1 MYVMRAVLEVSVPEG
16 FDLWP
21 VAEADASGFLALGG
35 GLSPAEVGTAVMALA
50 VCNRPPDEGDEGD
63 DRPPHAAVGTFLRGL
78 LSYDT
83 VFAAGGLRVTD
94 PDTGVG
100 FAPGCCDGLEDWRD
114 WYRLV
119 DGDGSLGFGHEPV
132 SPLAERHGDTLRLT
146 VDAERDDS
154 PVIELPAQAL
164 RGMLAGV
171 ERDLTAFLGLAV
183 AWAAVHVPGHDRAVV
198 VAALARALDVPPP
211 SGRT

>member
-1 MYVMRAVLEVSVPEG
+1 MDVMRAVLEVAVPEG
-16 FDLWP
+16 FGLWP

-35 GLSPAEVGTAVMALA
+35 GLSPAEVGTAVTALA
-50 VCNRPPDEGDEGD
+50 ACNRPADEDGEGD
-63 DRPPHAAVGTFLRGL
+63 DPAPRPEPGTFLRGL
-78 LSYDT
+78 LSYDE
-83 VFAAGGLRVTD
+83 VFAAGGLRVVD
-94 PDTGVG
+94 PGTGVA
-100 FAPGCCDGLEDWRD
+100 FAPGCCDGLEEWRD

-119 DGDGSLGFGHEPV
+119 DGDGSLGFGHAPV
-132 SPLAERHGDTLRLT
+132 SPLAERYGDTLRLT

-171 ERDLTAFLGLAV
+171 ERDLTAFLDLAV
-183 AWAAVHVPGHDRAVV
+183 AWAAVHTPGLDRAV

-211 SGRT
+211 PLGT

>member
-1 MYVMRAVLEVSVPEG
+1 MVHVMQAVLEVSAPEG

-35 GLSPAEVGTAVMALA
+35 RLSPAEVGTAVRALA
-50 VCNRPPDEGDEGD
+50 DCNRPDGEDD
-63 DRPPHAAVGTFLRGL
+63 DRPPRDAAGAFLRGL
-78 LSYDT
+78 LSSDG
-83 VFAAGGLRVTD
+83 VFAAGGLRVAD
-94 PDTGVG
+94 PGTGVA

-119 DGDGSLGFGHEPV
+119 DGDGTLGFGHAPV
-132 SPLAERHGDTLRLT
+132 SPAAERHGGTLRLT

-154 PVIELPAQAL
+154 PVIELPAREL

-171 ERDLTAFLGLAV
+171 ERDLTAFLDLAA
-183 AWAAVHVPGHDRAVV
+183 AWAAARVPGHDRAL

-211 SGRT
+211 AGTI